1 MKFLNSAL
9 FTSAAALSLGV
20 LSLGFAPTAQSATY
34 DATASFTL
42 TLTDVTDVTGAPV
55 ASGWEVTA
63 SGSGDVFLSEIG
75 TAGASGSVSVIDPEV
90 TIGIDGSITQ
100 SSTSSGWATD
110 GFASTDALTDL
121 GIKPGLDKGIVIDN
135 NSGQAL
141 TFIFDWEVSLSVA
154 TSGIATAEASVD
166 MLDENTGGD
175 IVDILLWSKN
185 GDLGLFSGSINM
197 TLLNGESNAIT
208 GYVDS
213 LGTAEAVIPVPAA
226 AWLFGSGLI
235 GLIGVARRKR
245 A

>member
-110 GFASTDALTDL
+110 GYDSTDALTDL

-166 MLDENTGGD
+166 MLDDLGF
-175 IVDILLWSKN
+175 VDILLWSKN

-197 TLLNGESNAIT
+197 TLPNGESNAIT
-208 GYVDS
+208 GFVDS

>member
-110 GFASTDALTDL
+110 GYASTDALTDL
-121 GIKPGLDKGIVIDN
+121 GIKPGSDKGIVIN
-135 NSGQAL
+135 HTSGQAL

-166 MLDENTGGD
+166 MLDDLGF
-175 IVDILLWSKN
+175 VDILLWSKN

-197 TLLNGESNAIT
+197 TLPNGESNAIT
-208 GYVDS
+208 GFVDS

>member
-9 FTSAAALSLGV
+9 FTSAAVLSLGV
-20 LSLGFAPTAQSATY
+20 LSLGFVPTAQSATY

-55 ASGWEVTA
+55 TTGWEVTA
-63 SGSGDVFLSEIG
+63 SGDGDVFLSEIG
-75 TAGASGSVSVIDPEV
+75 TAGASGSISVIDPEV

-121 GIKPGLDKGIVIDN
+121 GIKPRLDKGIVIDN

-166 MLDENTGGD
+166 MLDDLGF
-175 IVDILLWSKN
+175 VDILLWSKN

-197 TLLNGESNAIT
+197 TLPNGESNAIT
-208 GYVDS
+208 GFVDS